1 MKSFLSILPK
11 EHGAWAVFFVPMI
24 VGTVIAEQ
32 LSANLILLF
41 FSSTAFFLAY
51 QPILVL
57 FRQAPSDDKLHAA
70 RTWGPVFLLLW
81 VAIPGLFLFIQGFWL
96 LLPIGALGAASLL
109 VNFSLTR
116 NKPKSI
122 ASDLVAVIG
131 LTMTAPAAIYVLTG
145 RLQMDSLLVWLL
157 NVLFFG
163 SSVFY
168 VHMKI
173 RATGLKR
180 ELLTLRERF
189 LIGHLN
195 ILYHLAV
202 LAILVTLVQAHYTP
216 SLAFVAFIPV
226 SLHAFIG
233 TVRLSPRVRF
243 KKLGFLLLGQS
254 IVFAI
259 LISLTFVES

>member
-1 MKSFLSILPK
+1 MKSFLSMLPK

-24 VGTVIAEQ
+24 VGTVRAEQ

-41 FSSTAFFLAY
+41 FSSTGFFLAY
-51 QPILVL
+51 QPVQVL
-57 FRQAPSDDKLHAA
+57 FRHAPSDEKLNVA
-70 RTWGPVFLLLW
+70 RTWGLVFLSW
-81 VAIPGLFLFIQGFWL
+81 AAIPGLFLLFQGFWL
-96 LLPIGALGAASLL
+96 LLPIAGLAGASIFVSL
-109 VNFSLTR
+109 SLTR

-122 ASDLVAVIG
+122 ASDFAAVVG
-131 LTMTAPAAIYVLTG
+131 LTLTAPAAMYVLTG
-145 RLQMDSLLVWLL
+145 RLQMDTLLVWSL

-173 RATGLKR
+173 RATGLKK
-180 ELLTLRERF
+180 EMLTWRERL

-202 LAILVTLVQAHYTP
+202 LIILIILVQASNTP
-216 SLAFVAFIPV
+216 ALAFVAFVPV

-233 TVRLSPRVRF
+233 TMRLSSRVRF

-254 IVFAI
+254 LVFAV
-259 LISLTFVES
+259 LITLTFVGS